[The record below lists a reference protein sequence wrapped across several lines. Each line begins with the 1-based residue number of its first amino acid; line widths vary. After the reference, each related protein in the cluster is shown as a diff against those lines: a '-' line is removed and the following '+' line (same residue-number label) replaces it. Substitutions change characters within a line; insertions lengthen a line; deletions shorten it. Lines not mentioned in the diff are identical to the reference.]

1 MKSSLDS
8 ACHVL
13 FQGLTRGSKH
23 VWWNL
28 LFWKFG
34 LISSILSFVFSM
46 SWNISQKPFDRKFFV
61 SFTSSGTSPS
71 FQRIGLL
78 INVNKFSFS
87 LSSWLYLKGLKQW
100 QCEHFHGQC
109 FLLLTI
115 FMFDLNFTSS
125 IIIFC
130 FFTAHSPLPANS
142 LSVVHVCKMP
152 CEFITGRETGGNF
165 FVSVWT
171 EGNMF
176 IDQSQSWTD
185 WRMWLVTDQN
195 AHLLFR

>member
-8 ACHVL
+8 ACHIL

-28 LFWKFG
+28 LFWKIG

-78 INVNKFSFS
+78 INVNKFFFS

-152 CEFITGRETGGNF
+152 LWIYHWEGDRRQLCCQCVNWRKYVHWPITVMNRLKDVIGYWSKCT
-165 FVSVWT
+165 S
-171 EGNMF
+171 
-176 IDQSQSWTD
+176 II
-185 WRMWLVTDQN
+185 
-195 AHLLFR
+195 